1 MARLISDKYKEWEAE
16 CNQRFNTLKANE
28 EELNRIF
35 IEIYGLQDELTPEV
49 EDKDVTV
56 RLANREREIRSL
68 ISYLVG
74 IELGRYSLDVEGLA
88 YAGGEWDK
96 SKYITYQPDEDGI
109 SPIYNTLGMENS
121 LTTKLM
127 GLIKLIYGEET
138 YHQNIDFIAE
148 SLGKKTNESSEE
160 TLNRYLC
167 DGFYEDHLKIYQKRP
182 IYWMFSS
189 GKLGGFRCLIY
200 MHRYNEDTLARINSK
215 YFLPESTVLHNEI
228 SELRVRIAQVDG
240 KERIRLEKVLSRQV
254 AIMQEML
261 EYGQVLDHM
270 ANKYIT
276 IDLDDG
282 VKVNYEKFQNVE
294 LVNDNG
300 LKIKKNL
307 LVPIK

>member
-127 GLIKLIYGEET
+127 GLIKRM
-138 YHQNIDFIAE
+138 
-148 SLGKKTNESSEE
+148 SP
-160 TLNRYLC
+160 
-167 DGFYEDHLKIYQKRP
+167 KRNGRTP
-182 IYWMFSS
+182 IM
-189 GKLGGFRCLIY
+189 G
-200 MHRYNEDTLARINSK
+200 
-215 YFLPESTVLHNEI
+215 
-228 SELRVRIAQVDG
+228 
-240 KERIRLEKVLSRQV
+240 SRR
-254 AIMQEML
+254 
-261 EYGQVLDHM
+261 
-270 ANKYIT
+270 
-276 IDLDDG
+276 
-282 VKVNYEKFQNVE
+282 
-294 LVNDNG
+294 
-300 LKIKKNL
+300 
-307 LVPIK
+307 